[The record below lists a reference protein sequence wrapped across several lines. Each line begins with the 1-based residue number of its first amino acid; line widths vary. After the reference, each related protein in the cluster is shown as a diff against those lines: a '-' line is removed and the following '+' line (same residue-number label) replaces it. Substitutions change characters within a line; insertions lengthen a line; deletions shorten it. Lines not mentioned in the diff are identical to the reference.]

1 MKMLFSAVFYGFTN
15 CFIRKNMSNLNTPSF
30 LRAAAKYLR
39 RFSLLSVHK
48 SLQKLTMEKRSFLTH
63 LEECIDSI
71 VVSQCVAL
79 SKKEAHIVLYI
90 LHRLLD
96 HGVARKLVIHA
107 QCPVILAWLLHER
120 GTRHIHPQM
129 ESLRSSVQASSTH
142 SQSVEDQDHP
152 DVPVKRSKLDPPK
165 EEVKTS
171 SLTLD
176 PQLLCHMFPS
186 GDGAS
191 AGPCPRGR
199 IEHLEVSQCRP
210 DCLTVLTDAL
220 PTFFCLRS
228 LNLHSFCKF
237 DVNSCWIC

>member
-30 LRAAAKYLR
+30 LRVAAKYLR

-48 SLQKLTMEKRSFLTH
+48 PLQALTMEKRSFLTH

-79 SKKEAHIVLYI
+79 SKKEAQIVLYI

-96 HGVARKLVIHA
+96 HGVARKLIVHV
-107 QCPVILAWLLHER
+107 QCPLILAWLLCER
-120 GTRHIHPQM
+120 GPQHIHPQL
-129 ESLRSSVQASSTH
+129 ETLRSSRQASSTH
-142 SQSVEDQDHP
+142 SQAVENQDRP
-152 DVPVKRSKLDPPK
+152 DVPCKLQK
-165 EEVKTS
+165 LCSVSMTN
-171 SLTLD
+171 LTLD
-176 PQLLCHMFPS
+176 PQVLCHMFPS
-186 GDGAS
+186 CGGTS

-199 IEHLEVSQCRP
+199 VEQLEVSQCRP

-237 DVNSCWIC
+237 DRKSCWIC